1 MKNSTLSALL
11 FILFVS
17 FSLKAQNNQNKK
29 ATNGQNFQLTDQTK
43 ESINQTGFARCLTD
57 ENEQAL
63 QQQYRNRADR
73 TDFENW
79 LAPKIAEIK
88 ANRASQRSESQQVIY
103 NIPVV
108 IHVVHTGEAVG
119 TGPNITDAQALSQI
133 QVLNEDYRRLAGT
146 PGGANTT
153 GLAVDVEIN
162 FCIAQVDPNGAPTT
176 GIVRHNITPY
186 SNSQTPADP
195 TDWETRP
202 NVESM
207 KSVTQWDPTKY
218 LNMWTINPGGNPLND
233 LFNPGLGGLLGY
245 AQFPDNTPNLQGL
258 NPTGGMASTDGV
270 VAGYYVMGTIAED
283 DGTFMLDG
291 TYNLGRT
298 MTHEVGHWLGLRHIW
313 GDGNCSVDDY
323 CADTPNAAAPNYTCN
338 LFNNSCTDNP
348 DFDQVQNYMDY
359 TNDACMDTFTQDQKD
374 RIQAIM
380 ASAPRR
386 AELNSSTACS
396 ISPTVYVTTALPE
409 NVTEGSDCNFQD
421 ITIDLTMSIAG
432 NASATA
438 SLVNTGTA
446 TENEDFEFI
455 NNSVTFAS
463 GSTTPS
469 NSVTLRIF
477 NDNFVEA
484 DETISLSVNVSTTGN
499 VTASSNVY
507 ETMIIND
514 DEAVTTTTTTD
525 VFFDD
530 FNDGDVSD
538 WSFID
543 SDGDTNNWIPVTL
556 TDSGLGAGDI
566 SVLRSF
572 SWVSTTGALTPDN
585 WAITPAID
593 LTSVT
598 GSLQLQWKIAAVDPD
613 WDVENYTVYVATSNT
628 ITALQASPTSFN
640 ESTLDGINTLTT
652 RTLDI
657 SSFIGQTIYVGF
669 RHHNVSDQ
677 FSIEL
682 DDVRVSATFDTSV
695 QTDVNTSTPDQ
706 FNLLTSGLVYSTDVT
721 TGDIMTDI
729 DNTSGFNY
737 GCATVAVSRDVATAG
752 ADAVAYNGGTDPAG
766 YVTAKTFDI
775 TTANAS
781 TSDAAT
787 INFYFTQAE
796 ISAWETATGNTIND
810 LFVLNE
816 TTGEVVAVT
825 NSTFGSDY
833 KLTANLS
840 MGIAGTY
847 YFGSQLAFLSN
858 NDFELANS
866 ISIYPNPTVSVLN
879 IKVDNQN
886 DMPDSYKVYNMLGQL
901 LIDNKINNAS
911 DLTIDTTPFS
921 DGMYFIKI
929 SKSNRNLTLP
939 FIKK

>member
-57 ENEQAL
+57 ENEKAL

-176 GIVRHNITPY
+176 GVVRHNITPY

-195 TDWETRP
+195 TDWETRT

-233 LFNPGLGGLLGY
+233 FFNPGLGGLLGY

-258 NPTGGMASTDGV
+258 NATGGAASTDGV

-291 TYNLGRT
+291 TNNLGRT

-313 GDGNCSVDDY
+313 GDGDCSADDF

-380 ASAPRR
+380 ANAPRR
-386 AELNSSTACS
+386 VELNSSTACS

-446 TENEDFEFI
+446 TENEDFELI

-556 TDSGLGAGDI
+556 TDSGLGAGDF

-572 SWVSTTGALTPDN
+572 SWVSSTGALTPDN

-598 GSLQLQWKIAAVDPD
+598 GSLQLQWKIAAVDAD

-737 GCATVAVSRDVATAG
+737 GCTTVAVSRDVATAG

-901 LIDNKINNAS
+901 LIDNKINNTS

>member
-57 ENEQAL
+57 ENEKAL

-218 LNMWTINPGGNPLND
+218 LNMWTINPGGNPIND

-245 AQFPDNTPNLQGL
+245 AQFPDNTPNLPGL

-270 VAGYYVMGTIAED
+270 VAGYYVMGTIAEN

-313 GDGNCSVDDY
+313 GDGNCSVDDF

-380 ASAPRR
+380 ANAPRR
-386 AELNSSTACS
+386 VELNSSTACS
-396 ISPTVYVTTALPE
+396 ISPTVYVTTVLPE

-572 SWVSTTGALTPDN
+572 SWVSSTGALTPDN

-729 DNTSGFNY
+729 DNTSGFDY
-737 GCATVAVSRDVATAG
+737 GCTTVSVSRDVATAG

-901 LIDNKINNAS
+901 LIDNKINNKS

>member
-29 ATNGQNFQLTDQTK
+29 AINGQNFQLTDQTK

-57 ENEQAL
+57 ENEKAL

-258 NPTGGMASTDGV
+258 NATGGAASTDGV

-313 GDGNCSVDDY
+313 GDGDCSADDF

-380 ASAPRR
+380 ANAPRR
-386 AELNSSTACS
+386 VELNSSTACS

-446 TENEDFEFI
+446 TENEDFELI

-640 ESTLDGINTLTT
+640 ESTLDGINTLST

-729 DNTSGFNY
+729 DNTSGFDY
-737 GCATVAVSRDVATAG
+737 GCTTVAVSRDVATAG

-901 LIDNKINNAS
+901 LIDNKINNTS

>member
-29 ATNGQNFQLTDQTK
+29 AINGQNFQLTDQTK

-57 ENEQAL
+57 ENEKAL

-258 NPTGGMASTDGV
+258 NATGGAASTDG
-270 VAGYYVMGTIAED
+270 APIRHYVMGTIAED

-313 GDGNCSVDDY
+313 GDGDCSADDF

-380 ASAPRR
+380 ANAPRR
-386 AELNSSTACS
+386 VELNSSTACS

-446 TENEDFEFI
+446 TENEDFELI

-640 ESTLDGINTLTT
+640 ESTLDGINTLST
-652 RTLDI
+652 RTIDI
-657 SSFIGQTIYVGF
+657 SSFVGQTIYVGF

-737 GCATVAVSRDVATAG
+737 GCTTVAVSRDVATAG

-901 LIDNKINNAS
+901 LIDNKINNTS

>member
-1 MKNSTLSALL
+1 
-11 FILFVS
+11 
-17 FSLKAQNNQNKK
+17 
-29 ATNGQNFQLTDQTK
+29 
-43 ESINQTGFARCLTD
+43 
-57 ENEQAL
+57 
-63 QQQYRNRADR
+63 
-73 TDFENW
+73 
-79 LAPKIAEIK
+79 
-88 ANRASQRSESQQVIY
+88 
-103 NIPVV
+103 
-108 IHVVHTGEAVG
+108 
-119 TGPNITDAQALSQI
+119 
-133 QVLNEDYRRLAGT
+133 
-146 PGGANTT
+146 
-153 GLAVDVEIN
+153 
-162 FCIAQVDPNGAPTT
+162 
-176 GIVRHNITPY
+176 
-186 SNSQTPADP
+186 
-195 TDWETRP
+195 
-202 NVESM
+202 
-207 KSVTQWDPTKY
+207 
-218 LNMWTINPGGNPLND
+218 
-233 LFNPGLGGLLGY
+233 
-245 AQFPDNTPNLQGL
+245 
-258 NPTGGMASTDGV
+258 
-270 VAGYYVMGTIAED
+270 
-283 DGTFMLDG
+283 
-291 TYNLGRT
+291 
-298 MTHEVGHWLGLRHIW
+298 
-313 GDGNCSVDDY
+313 
-323 CADTPNAAAPNYTCN
+323 
-338 LFNNSCTDNP
+338 
-348 DFDQVQNYMDY
+348 
-359 TNDACMDTFTQDQKD
+359 
-374 RIQAIM
+374 
-380 ASAPRR
+380 
-386 AELNSSTACS
+386 
-396 ISPTVYVTTALPE
+396 
-409 NVTEGSDCNFQD
+409 
-421 ITIDLTMSIAG
+421 MSIAG

-566 SVLRSF
+566 SILRSF
-572 SWVSTTGALTPDN
+572 SWINSGPLTPDN

-598 GSLQLQWKIAAVDPD
+598 GSLQLQWKIAAVDAD

-729 DNTSGFNY
+729 DNTSGFDY
-737 GCATVAVSRDVATAG
+737 GCTTVAVSRDVATAG

>member
-57 ENEQAL
+57 ENEKAL

-108 IHVVHTGEAVG
+108 ILVVHTGEAVG

-218 LNMWTINPGGNPLND
+218 LNMWTINPGGNPIND

-245 AQFPDNTPNLQGL
+245 AQFPDNTPNLPGL

-270 VAGYYVMGTIAED
+270 VAGYYVMGTIAEN

-313 GDGNCSVDDY
+313 GDGNCSVDDF

-380 ASAPRR
+380 ANAPRR
-386 AELNSSTACS
+386 VELNSSTACS
-396 ISPTVYVTTALPE
+396 ISPTVYVTTVLPE

-572 SWVSTTGALTPDN
+572 SWVSSTGALTPDN

-729 DNTSGFNY
+729 DNTSGFDY
-737 GCATVAVSRDVATAG
+737 GCTTVSVSRDVATAG

-901 LIDNKINNAS
+901 LIDNKINNKS

>member
-57 ENEQAL
+57 ENEKAL

-176 GIVRHNITPY
+176 GVVRHNITPY

-195 TDWETRP
+195 TDWETRT

-233 LFNPGLGGLLGY
+233 FFNPGLGGLLGY

-258 NPTGGMASTDGV
+258 NATGGAASTDGV

-291 TYNLGRT
+291 TNNLGRT

-313 GDGNCSVDDY
+313 GDGDCSADDF

-380 ASAPRR
+380 ANAPRR
-386 AELNSSTACS
+386 VELNSSTACS

-446 TENEDFEFI
+446 TENEDFELI

-556 TDSGLGAGDI
+556 TDSGLGAGDF

-572 SWVSTTGALTPDN
+572 SWVSSTGALTPDN

-598 GSLQLQWKIAAVDPD
+598 GSLQLQWKIAAVDAD

-729 DNTSGFNY
+729 DNTSGFDY
-737 GCATVAVSRDVATAG
+737 GCTTVAVSRDVATAG

-901 LIDNKINNAS
+901 LIDNKINNTS

>member
-29 ATNGQNFQLTDQTK
+29 AINGQNFQLTDQTK

-57 ENEQAL
+57 ENEKAL

-258 NPTGGMASTDGV
+258 NATGGAASTDGV

-313 GDGNCSVDDY
+313 GDGDCSADDF

-380 ASAPRR
+380 ANAPRR
-386 AELNSSTACS
+386 VELNSSTACS

-446 TENEDFEFI
+446 TENEDFELI

-640 ESTLDGINTLTT
+640 ESTLDGINTLST
-652 RTLDI
+652 RTIDI
-657 SSFIGQTIYVGF
+657 SSFVGQTIYVGF

-737 GCATVAVSRDVATAG
+737 GCTTVAVSRDVATAG

-901 LIDNKINNAS
+901 LIDNKINNTS

>member
-29 ATNGQNFQLTDQTK
+29 ATNGQNFQLTDQTR

-57 ENEQAL
+57 ENEKAL

-258 NPTGGMASTDGV
+258 NATGGAASTDGV

-313 GDGNCSVDDY
+313 GDGDCSADDF

-380 ASAPRR
+380 ANAPRR
-386 AELNSSTACS
+386 VELNSSTACS

-446 TENEDFEFI
+446 TENEDFELI

-640 ESTLDGINTLTT
+640 ESTLDGINTLST

-729 DNTSGFNY
+729 DNTSGFDY
-737 GCATVAVSRDVATAG
+737 GCTTVAVSRDVATAG

-901 LIDNKINNAS
+901 LIDNKINNTS

>member
-11 FILFVS
+11 FVLLVS
-17 FSLKAQNNQNKK
+17 FSLKAQNNQSKK
-29 ATNGQNFQLTDQTK
+29 ATNGQNFQLTDQTR

-57 ENEQAL
+57 ENEKAL
-63 QQQYRNRADR
+63 QLQYPNRSNR
-73 TDFENW
+73 TDFEKW

-88 ANRASQRSESQQVIY
+88 ANRTSQRSESQQAIY

-108 IHVVHTGEAVG
+108 IHIVHTGEPIG

-146 PGGANTT
+146 PGGENST
-153 GLAVDVEIN
+153 GLAVDVQIN
-162 FCIAQVDPNGAPTT
+162 FCIAQVDPNGASTS

-186 SNSQTPADP
+186 SNSQTPTNP
-195 TDWETRP
+195 NDWEIRQD
-202 NVESM
+202 VEAM

-218 LNMWTINPGGNPLND
+218 LNMWTINPGGNPIND
-233 LFNPGLGGLLGY
+233 FFSPGLGGLLGY
-245 AQFPDNTPNLQGL
+245 AQFPDNAPNLPGL
-258 NPTGGMASTDGV
+258 NPTGGIASTDGV
-270 VAGYYVMGTIAED
+270 VAGYYVMGTIAEN
-283 DGTFMLDG
+283 DGTFILDN

-313 GDGNCSVDDY
+313 GDGDCSADDF
-323 CADTPNAAAPNYTCN
+323 CADTPNAAAANYTCN

-380 ASAPRR
+380 ANAPRR

-396 ISPTVYVTTALPE
+396 LTPSVYVTTALPE
-409 NVTEGSDCNFQD
+409 NIIEGNGCNFQD
-421 ITIDLTMSIAG
+421 ITIDLTMSISG

-438 SLVNTGTA
+438 NLVNTGTA
-446 TENEDFEFI
+446 TENEDFELI

-469 NSVTLRIF
+469 NSITLRIF

-484 DETISLSVNVSTTGN
+484 DETISLSVNVSSTGN

-652 RTLDI
+652 RTIDI
-657 SSFIGQTIYVGF
+657 SSFVGQTIYVGF

-729 DNTSGFNY
+729 DNTSGFDY
-737 GCATVAVSRDVATAG
+737 GCTTVAVSRDVATAG

-810 LFVLNE
+810 LYVLNE
-816 TTGEVVAVT
+816 TTGEVVALT
-825 NSTFGSDY
+825 NSAFGSDY
-833 KLTANLS
+833 KLTAS
-840 MGIAGTY
+840 FSTGIAGTY
-847 YFGSQLAFLSN
+847 YFGSQLAFLSI

-866 ISIYPNPTVSVLN
+866 ISIYPNPTISVLN
-879 IKVDNQN
+879 IKVDDQN
-886 DMPDSYKVYNMLGQL
+886 DMPDSYKIYNMLGQL
-901 LIDNKINNAS
+901 LIDNKINNTS

-921 DGMYFIKI
+921 NGMYFIKI
-929 SKSNRNLTLP
+929 SKSNRNLTFQ

>member
-57 ENEQAL
+57 ENEKAL

-176 GIVRHNITPY
+176 GVVRHNITPY

-195 TDWETRP
+195 TDWETRT

-233 LFNPGLGGLLGY
+233 FFNPGLGGLLGY

-258 NPTGGMASTDGV
+258 NATGGAASTDGV
-270 VAGYYVMGTIAED
+270 VAGYYLMGTIAED

-313 GDGNCSVDDY
+313 GDGDCSADDF
-323 CADTPNAAAPNYTCN
+323 CADTPNAAAPNYNCN
-338 LFNNSCTDNP
+338 LFNNSCTDDP

-380 ASAPRR
+380 ANAPRR
-386 AELNSSTACS
+386 VELNSSTACS

-409 NVTEGSDCNFQD
+409 NVTEGSDCNYQD

-438 SLVNTGTA
+438 NLVNTGTA
-446 TENEDFEFI
+446 TENEDFELI

-525 VFFDD
+525 IFFDD

-598 GSLQLQWKIAAVDPD
+598 GSLQLQWKIAAVDAD

-628 ITALQASPTSFN
+628 ITALQASSTSFN

-901 LIDNKINNAS
+901 LIDNKINNTS